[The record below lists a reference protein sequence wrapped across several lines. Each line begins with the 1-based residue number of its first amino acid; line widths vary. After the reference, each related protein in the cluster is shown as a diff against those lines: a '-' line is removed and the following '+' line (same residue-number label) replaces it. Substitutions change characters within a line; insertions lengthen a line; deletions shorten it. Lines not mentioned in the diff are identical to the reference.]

1 MKKTAL
7 GLILSLVAIA
17 GLSFAGERY
26 QGTITPNALNVTGTY
41 DAGNLLSDGGC
52 PTDGGTCYQPAVV
65 LANVAPVGPSSLIA
79 LQSAQSACY
88 CLNQIDANQVT
99 NCLSTNCVTIAANE
113 LHKTSCPPSTNVKI
127 AATLPDG
134 GTIYGNTNACTIYVL
149 GDAGVKVFS
158 RQGNE

>member
-26 QGTITPNALNVTGTY
+26 QGTITPGTLNVTGTY
-41 DAGNLLSDGGC
+41 DAGAPGG
-52 PTDGGTCYQPAVV
+52 VIF
-65 LANVAPVGPSSLIA
+65 ANSAPVGPSSLIA
-79 LQSAQSACY
+79 LQTAGSACY

-99 NCLSTNCVTIAANE
+99 NCSSTNCVTIVAND
-113 LHKTSCPPSTNVKI
+113 LHKTSCPPQTSVKI

-134 GTIYGNTNACTIYVL
+134 GTLYGNTNLCTIYVL
-149 GDAGVKVFS
+149 GDAGVKVFT